1 VERSRAEV
9 QRLDASTDAAMPCQQ
24 PSMSGFRARLS
35 QTCAYLRL
43 TFKPT
48 GPERHMTSQAEQFA
62 ALHAGPEILV
72 LPNAWDAASAAVME
86 DAGAKAVATSSA
98 AVAWAHGYPDGDL
111 LPLPNLLST
120 ISAVA
125 RVVKVPVTADIEG
138 GYTDDLGKLA
148 DNIKAVIG
156 AGAVGINLEDG
167 PRDPDLHARKIEATR
182 KAADA
187 AGVALFINAR
197 IDTYL
202 KRLFEGDAAEA
213 EAETVKRAA
222 LYRRAGA
229 DGIFTPGPTDEALI
243 GRLAAAID
251 GPMNIMLT
259 GGLPSAARL
268 QELGVRRLSSGGRPF
283 AGAYA
288 YLANAV
294 KAYLADGLATPFLL
308 DGLGNLN
315 KRFET

>member
-1 VERSRAEV
+1 
-9 QRLDASTDAAMPCQQ
+9 M
-24 PSMSGFRARLS
+24 S
-35 QTCAYLRL
+35 QT
-43 TFKPT
+43 TK
-48 GPERHMTSQAEQFA
+48 AEQFA

-120 ISAVA
+120 VSAVA

-138 GYTDDLGKLA
+138 GYTDELGVLA
-148 DNIKAVIG
+148 DTIKAVIG

-167 PRDPDLHARKIEATR
+167 NRDPDLHARKIEAAR
-182 KAADA
+182 KAAEA

-202 KRLFEGDAAEA
+202 RRLFEGEAAQ
-213 EAETVKRAA
+213 AETVRRAA
-222 LYRRAGA
+222 LYRQAGA
-229 DGIFTPGPTDEALI
+229 DGIFAPGPTDEALI

-251 GPMNIMLT
+251 APLNVMLW
-259 GGLPSAARL
+259 GGLPTSARL
-268 QELGVRRLSSGGRPF
+268 QDLGVRRLSSGGRPF

-294 KAYLADGLATPFLL
+294 KAYLADGLATPFLIE
-308 DGLGNLN
+308 GLGNLN
-315 KRFET
+315 QRFG